1 VKRRRHAASSSCAL
15 LLLLAAAA
23 PSASACELVLLEHR
37 SGRELQRVPLDAAE
51 PAVRVAFEHSV
62 LGTPVVDRYLFKP
75 RAVLVEERFEGS
87 GYGLPH
93 GAGPGERLVRDRAE
107 NRDGWRL
114 ELQRTV
120 HPLVVR
126 PLPAQRMRLL
136 LPDGPLLLASLS
148 IDAIELQARG
158 CAANSEDAAHA
169 ASTASAAP
177 R

>member
-1 VKRRRHAASSSCAL
+1 MIRRRLAAASRCAL
-15 LLLLAAAA
+15 LSQLLLAAAA
-23 PSASACELVLLEHR
+23 PFASACELVLLEHR
-37 SGRELQRVPLDAAE
+37 SGRELQRVPLDPAE

-62 LGTPVVDRYLFKP
+62 LGTPVVDRYAFKP
-75 RAVLVEERFEGS
+75 RAVLVEEHFEGA

-93 GAGPGERLVRDRAE
+93 AAGPGERLVRDDDNKNAG
-107 NRDGWRL
+107 DGWRL
-114 ELQRTV
+114 ELQRAV

-148 IDAIELQARG
+148 TQAIELQALG
-158 CAANSEDAAHA
+158 CAA
-169 ASTASAAP
+169 STTSAAT